1 MPKLRNKNKE
11 ESRKNGNGEKPR
23 IDIEFD
29 ENDVK

>member
-1 MPKLRNKNKE
+1 MPKLRNKKG
-11 ESRKNGNGEKPR
+11 RKVGKIATRKKPI